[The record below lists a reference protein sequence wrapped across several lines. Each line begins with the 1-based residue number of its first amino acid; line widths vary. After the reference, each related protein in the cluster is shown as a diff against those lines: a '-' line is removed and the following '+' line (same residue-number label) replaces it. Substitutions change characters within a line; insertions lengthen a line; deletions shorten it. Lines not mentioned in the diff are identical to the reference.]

1 MRSGDYILTGVG
13 KHRRR
18 LTEQEAQAGG
28 SPERMLTSEWT
39 RMFAAS
45 MMHEESAR
53 QRTVDALDAL
63 APFLP
68 RHD

>member
-1 MRSGDYILTGVG
+1 VRSGDYILTGVG